1 MDKLIQELEKLSVAI
16 MNRIGEVSYEE
27 LLEYTEKRQ
36 PVLDELAMRISE
48 NPLTP
53 VQKQS
58 LQNILQYDQKI
69 KSRMIDFKLEASNWL
84 RQRDAVKVQRNAYES
99 SYSFDS
105 MIMDQR
111 K

>member
-36 PVLDELAMRISE
+36 PVLDEIAMRISE
-48 NPLTP
+48 NPPTP

-58 LQNILQYDQKI
+58 LQNILQYDQEI
-69 KSRMIDFKLEASNWL
+69 KSRMMDYKLEASNWL
-84 RQRDAVKVQRNAYES
+84 QQRDAVKAQRNAYET

-105 MIMDQR
+105 LLMDQR

>member
-1 MDKLIQELEKLSVAI
+1 MDNLIQELEKLCVAI
-16 MNRIGEVSYEE
+16 MSRIEEVPYED

-36 PVLDELAMRISE
+36 PVLDEIAMRISE

-53 VQKQS
+53 VQKQCI
-58 LQNILQYDQKI
+58 QNILQYDLEI
-69 KSRMIDFKLEASNWL
+69 KSRMLDYKLEASNWL
-84 RQRDAVKVQRNAYES
+84 RQRDAVKAQRNAYES

-105 MIMDQR
+105 LIMDQR

>member
-1 MDKLIQELEKLSVAI
+1 MDDLIQELEKLCFAI
-16 MNRIGEVSYEE
+16 ISRIGEVSYEE

-36 PVLDELAMRISE
+36 PVLDKMAIMISE

-53 VQKQS
+53 DQKQCVKD
-58 LQNILQYDQKI
+58 ILQYDQEI
-69 KSRMIDFKLEASNWL
+69 QSRMIEYKLEASNWL

>member
-1 MDKLIQELEKLSVAI
+1 MDNLIQELEKLCVAV
-16 MNRIGEVSYEE
+16 MNRIEEIPYED

-36 PVLDELAMRISE
+36 PILDELAIRISE

-53 VQKQS
+53 LQKQYI
-58 LQNILQYDQKI
+58 QNILQYDQEI
-69 KSRMIDFKLEASNWL
+69 KSRMLDYKLEASNWL
-84 RQRDAVKVQRNAYES
+84 RQRDAVKAQRNAYES
-99 SYSFDS
+99 SYSYDS

>member
-1 MDKLIQELEKLSVAI
+1 MDNLIQELEKLCVAI
-16 MNRIGEVSYEE
+16 MSRIEEVPYED

-36 PVLDELAMRISE
+36 PVLDEIAMRNSE

-53 VQKQS
+53 VQKQC
-58 LQNILQYDQKI
+58 LQNILQYDQEI
-69 KSRMIDFKLEASNWL
+69 KSRMIDYKLEASNWL
-84 RQRDAVKVQRNAYES
+84 RQRDAVKAQRNAYES

-105 MIMDQR
+105 LIMDQR